1 MAKNVLCNLTKN
13 QSFALPM
20 YPRKPG
26 VLLQKASF
34 ALCSFHKSKAV
45 QTRSVKQK
53 KSVYPARRTA
63 YTDVQKQRVQNGGRQ
78 PVQ

>member
-1 MAKNVLCNLTKN
+1 
-13 QSFALPM
+13 M

-26 VLLQKASF
+26 VLLQKVSF
-34 ALCSFHKSKAV
+34 ALCSFHKSEAM
-45 QTRSVKQK
+45 QTRSAPNK

>member
-1 MAKNVLCNLTKN
+1 
-13 QSFALPM
+13 M

-34 ALCSFHKSKAV
+34 ALCSFHKSKEMQIRFAPN
-45 QTRSVKQK
+45 K